1 MSQVT
6 FVSCGAVTQSPSSQS
21 LSQIMSEEDF
31 VPILREASV
40 DFLSLLGHLGRGGD
54 EVNKLFIFTLLKESE
69 KLENLLD
76 DHGARLNLK
85 FLYFS
90 EMVASVRNFCLAGF
104 QIFHVVERY
113 NDYISPSSDTVRREF
128 ENEAQKVVA
137 YFLRVLARFHES
149 LLVEAKALGMEV
161 AFEPIPQEAWKFK
174 PTPKLPY
181 TIDGV
186 KAEKPE
192 ERIISIA
199 QAYRRVFR
207 QFRQSG
213 LQRRIKAADISEI
226 VPTRI
231 NETMMADFESQLHNI
246 QSDYDTHIKGSLSE
260 SNNPWTVTLR
270 GLTAIPMHLFESL
283 SWLIHFYE
291 RHENQSRNEV
301 GARISEMVDNPELL
315 KVITSFGL
323 THCGRYLAEGNE
335 VAERILSMYIT
346 PITYELPLPK
356 PQGFHAR
363 PATYVSLIVQEHGTD
378 TFLIHDGKKYSCR
391 SVLELLEAGGMLA
404 DNKATTAI
412 FEGDKRCLDDIKIL
426 SKHNYCE
433 DRDIPPELHYLRI
446 LRNM

>member
-1 MSQVT
+1 
-6 FVSCGAVTQSPSSQS
+6 
-21 LSQIMSEEDF
+21 
-31 VPILREASV
+31 
-40 DFLSLLGHLGRGGD
+40 
-54 EVNKLFIFTLLKESE
+54 
-69 KLENLLD
+69 
-76 DHGARLNLK
+76 
-85 FLYFS
+85 
-90 EMVASVRNFCLAGF
+90 
-104 QIFHVVERY
+104 
-113 NDYISPSSDTVRREF
+113 
-128 ENEAQKVVA
+128 
-137 YFLRVLARFHES
+137 RFHES

-181 TIDGV
+181 TIGGV

-199 QAYRRVFR
+199 QAYRRVFK
-207 QFRQSG
+207 QFRQNG
-213 LQRRIKAADISEI
+213 LQRRIKATDLAEI
-226 VPTRI
+226 VPSKI

-260 SNNPWTVTLR
+260 GKNAWTATLR

-291 RHENQSRNEV
+291 RHENQSRGEV
-301 GARISEMVDNPELL
+301 GARISELVDNPELL
-315 KVITSFGL
+315 KVITTFGL
-323 THCGRYLAEGNE
+323 TYCGRYLTEGNE
-335 VAERILSMYIT
+335 VAERILSMYVT
-346 PITYELPLPK
+346 PITYELSLPQ

-378 TFLIHDGKKYSCR
+378 TFLIHDDKRYSCR
-391 SVLELLEAGGMLA
+391 SVLELLEAGGILA
-404 DNKATTAI
+404 DNEATTAV

-426 SKHNYCE
+426 SEHNYCE